1 MFWGRSAKAEGS
13 SIAIIASSAVIL
25 GPLVCFD
32 TIAVWLGSALFVGP
46 TNALLTESGN
56 IIGKEHDKTTHHTCA
71 QSSHNTAGTASP
83 LAKPVS

>member
-32 TIAVWLGSALFVGP
+32 TIAVWLGSALLL
-46 TNALLTESGN
+46 ALLML
-56 IIGKEHDKTTHHTCA
+56 C
-71 QSSHNTAGTASP
+71 
-83 LAKPVS
+83 